1 MTTKNVCTLI
11 AIASL
16 VTPAVVL
23 ASLPAPTQPDVYLD
37 YDEGTF
43 TAVWS
48 PVDGATKY
56 CVELEGIVAYGDP
69 SSPSEAPVQVSFSS
83 TEAELDL
90 TLADVAAA
98 IADQL
103 GVAAEDLISATG
115 SIKVKAMNPGKGAGR
130 QNNPFSEP
138 VSGTLFLQ

>member
-1 MTTKNVCTLI
+1 MTRKNVCTLI

-16 VTPAVVL
+16 VAPAVVL
-23 ASLPAPTQPDVYLD
+23 ATLPAPGQPEVYLD
-37 YDEGTF
+37 YDAGTF
-43 TAVWS
+43 AVVWD

-56 CVELEGIVAYGDP
+56 SVEVEGIVAYGDP
-69 SSPSEAPVQVSFSS
+69 SSPSEAPVQLSFST

-90 TLADVAAA
+90 TLAGFAAA
-98 IADQL
+98 VADQL
-103 GVAAEDLISATG
+103 GVAADDLISATG